1 MLVNHA
7 WVRRFS
13 RDQSPIGKTVAF
25 VTTGREKRRITW
37 EIVGVVDD
45 IRWRMEGSETESR
58 PGFPLLGFMDLRQ
71 LLADNLFGRSVDQ
84 PNSELDMLI
93 GEPGGVGF
101 AVRAHGGPLP
111 VMTLRQVAREIDQGI
126 TIDGVTTMG
135 QVASGLIGRPRF
147 YAIVVTLFGAIASA
161 IAAIGIYGVLAF
173 ALTQR
178 QQEFGVRIALG
189 ATSRQIL
196 ALAIGQGLVVI
207 AVGVTLGLASAA
219 ALTRYLSGM
228 LFGVTPL
235 DGGTYV
241 IVTALFAGTALLA
254 SYIPARRATKVDPVV
269 VLRTE

>member
-1 MLVNHA
+1 
-7 WVRRFS
+7 
-13 RDQSPIGKTVAF
+13 
-25 VTTGREKRRITW
+25 
-37 EIVGVVDD
+37 
-45 IRWRMEGSETESR
+45 
-58 PGFPLLGFMDLRQ
+58 
-71 LLADNLFGRSVDQ
+71 
-84 PNSELDMLI
+84 
-93 GEPGGVGF
+93 
-101 AVRAHGGPLP
+101 
-111 VMTLRQVAREIDQGI
+111 
-126 TIDGVTTMG
+126 MG
-135 QVASGLIGRPRF
+135 HVASGLIGRPRF

-196 ALAIGQGLVVI
+196 TLAIGQGLVVI

-241 IVTALFAGTALLA
+241 IVTAFFAGTALLA